1 MVAATLQDVIRRFKT
16 SKKNCSVPLSFD
28 SFPEKVCITIMLV
41 QGKVFFLSL
50 HTHCMY
56 KSELELT

>member
-28 SFPEKVCITIMLV
+28 SFPEKVCITLMLV
-41 QGKVFFLSL
+41 KGKVFFNL
-50 HTHCMY
+50 HTY
-56 KSELELT
+56 VQSELELT